1 MFTLNNL
8 KKCIYNS
15 KRLVEVHIYLHT
27 AFWEI
32 FAKHFINIE
41 IGEDRELH
49 ICKNTER
56 PRPGRI
62 WYMCNSN
69 PARIM
74 LKENSAVLLRNC
86 CIF

>member
-41 IGEDRELH
+41 IGEDRDWGELNY
-49 ICKNTER
+49 IFARTLNV
-56 PRPGRI
+56 
-62 WYMCNSN
+62 
-69 PARIM
+69 PAQAAYGTCVIQIQ
-74 LKENSAVLLRNC
+74 LV
-86 CIF
+86 